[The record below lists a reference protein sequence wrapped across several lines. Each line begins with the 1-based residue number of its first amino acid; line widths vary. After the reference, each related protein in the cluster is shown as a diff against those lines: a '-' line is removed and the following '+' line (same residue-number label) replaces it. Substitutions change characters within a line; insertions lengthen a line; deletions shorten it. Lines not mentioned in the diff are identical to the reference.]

1 MTCSGKLFI
10 LGEVGVSVTILTNV
24 MFELHFT
31 GTVKTCLCSFLT
43 LCVFLRIQYFIFGLY
58 ELFNIHFEYKLYN
71 YFLFVLLRGQ

>member
-10 LGEVGVSVTILTNV
+10 LGVVGVSVTILTNV

-43 LCVFLRIQYFIFGLY
+43 LCVFLRIQYFIFGLC
-58 ELFNIHFEYKLYN
+58 ECWLFNIHF
-71 YFLFVLLRGQ
+71 